1 MSPTRMT
8 TLAFL
13 LLELSPLVIFFND
26 WATISCLLCDSNAL
40 WIILTIPGVYVE

>member
-13 LLELSPLVIFFND
+13 LLELSSLVIFAND
-26 WATISCLLCDSNAL
+26 WAMILCLLYDSNAL
-40 WIILTIPGVYVE
+40 WNI